1 MKKVEN
7 VPKILIALTYTE
19 EFKRNI
25 NIIKKLHKIRFSFLN
40 DKGRTYPKIFN
51 YEIIALILGK
61 K

>member
-25 NIIKKLHKIRFSFLN
+25 NIIKKLHKIRFFFFFLMT
-40 DKGRTYPKIFN
+40 KVEHIPKF
-51 YEIIALILGK
+51 LIMK
-61 K
+61 S

>member
-25 NIIKKLHKIRFSFLN
+25 NIIKKLHKIRFFFLMT
-40 DKGRTYPKIFN
+40 KVEHIPKF
-51 YEIIALILGK
+51 LIMK
-61 K
+61 S